1 MNDYYAEL
9 GVSRDASA
17 EEIKRAYR
25 KAARKLHPDV
35 NPGPEAEEQ
44 FKKVSQAY
52 DVLSD
57 VDKRRQYDM
66 GADPYADAAA
76 GFGPG
81 FSFSAS
87 DLFDA
92 FFGGAGAARAT
103 RGPRPRMMRGQDA
116 LVPLDIDLSQAV
128 FGGNADLVIDTAV
141 GCPTCHGDGCAPGT
155 TPRTCDVCK
164 GAGEI
169 QQVQRSFL
177 GQVMTTR
184 PCLTCQ
190 GFGTVIPDPC
200 RECSGD
206 GRIRHRRTLTIKVPA
221 GVDTGTRIQLTGEG
235 EVGHGNGPAG
245 DLYVEI
251 TVRSHPMF
259 QRRGDDLHA
268 TLEVPMTAAAL
279 GAAIPLDTLDGARE
293 VDVRVGAQSGDTV
306 TLRGLGVT
314 HLRQNTRGDLT
325 VHLLVQTPTRLTPEQ
340 EALLRQLAELRGE
353 EKPNGKVASP
363 AEAGLFGKLR
373 DAFKVR

>member
-1 MNDYYAEL
+1 VNDYYADL

-17 EEIKRAYR
+17 DDIKRAYR

-57 VDKRRQYDM
+57 EGKRRQYDM
-66 GADPYADAAA
+66 GSDPYAAGAA
-76 GFGPG
+76 GFGQG
-81 FSFSAS
+81 FSFS
-87 DLFDA
+87 DIMDA
-92 FFGGAGAARAT
+92 FFGAGAGAAAGGG
-103 RGPRPRMMRGQDA
+103 RGPRPRQTRGQDA
-116 LVPLDIDLSQAV
+116 LVPLEIDLSTAV

-141 GCPTCHGDGCAPGT
+141 GCPTCHGSGCAAGT
-155 TPRTCDVCK
+155 SPRACDVCK
-164 GAGEI
+164 GRGEI

-184 PCLTCQ
+184 PCMTCQ

-206 GRIRHRRTLTIKVPA
+206 GRIRHRRTLTITVPA
-221 GVDTGTRIQLTGEG
+221 GVDTGTRIQLSGEG

-245 DLYVEI
+245 DLFVEI
-251 TVRSHPMF
+251 AVRRHATF

-268 TLEVPMTAAAL
+268 TMEVPMTAAAL
-279 GAAIPLDTLDGARE
+279 GATMPLTTLDGERE
-293 VDVRVGAQSGDTV
+293 VDIKAGAQSGDTV

-314 HLRQNTRGDLT
+314 HLRQTGRGDLT
-325 VHLLVQTPTRLTPEQ
+325 IHLMVQTPTRLTHEQ
-340 EALLRQLAELRGE
+340 EQLLRQLAALRDE
-353 EKPNGKVASP
+353 EQPAGRMASP
-363 AEAGLFGKLR
+363 GDGKLFGKLR
-373 DAFKVR
+373 DAFKAR

>member
-92 FFGGAGAARAT
+92 FFGGAGAGNILTRAT
-103 RGPRPRMMRGQDA
+103 AVSAHDARPGCPRAARHRPVPGRVRWQCGPR
-116 LVPLDIDLSQAV
+116 
-128 FGGNADLVIDTAV
+128 
-141 GCPTCHGDGCAPGT
+141 H
-155 TPRTCDVCK
+155 
-164 GAGEI
+164 
-169 QQVQRSFL
+169 
-177 GQVMTTR
+177 
-184 PCLTCQ
+184 
-190 GFGTVIPDPC
+190 
-200 RECSGD
+200 
-206 GRIRHRRTLTIKVPA
+206 
-221 GVDTGTRIQLTGEG
+221 
-235 EVGHGNGPAG
+235 
-245 DLYVEI
+245 
-251 TVRSHPMF
+251 
-259 QRRGDDLHA
+259 
-268 TLEVPMTAAAL
+268 
-279 GAAIPLDTLDGARE
+279 
-293 VDVRVGAQSGDTV
+293 
-306 TLRGLGVT
+306 
-314 HLRQNTRGDLT
+314 
-325 VHLLVQTPTRLTPEQ
+325 
-340 EALLRQLAELRGE
+340 
-353 EKPNGKVASP
+353 
-363 AEAGLFGKLR
+363 
-373 DAFKVR
+373 

>member
-103 RGPRPRMMRGQDA
+103 RDPSSRPSAGTQVRPRQSDTGRPERRTGRRRRSPSGRPAGMSRIAGSRSRPESPRPWNRS
-116 LVPLDIDLSQAV
+116 P
-128 FGGNADLVIDTAV
+128 
-141 GCPTCHGDGCAPGT
+141 CPTGAPWASWG
-155 TPRTCDVCK
+155 
-164 GAGEI
+164 
-169 QQVQRSFL
+169 RS
-177 GQVMTTR
+177 
-184 PCLTCQ
+184 
-190 GFGTVIPDPC
+190 
-200 RECSGD
+200 
-206 GRIRHRRTLTIKVPA
+206 
-221 GVDTGTRIQLTGEG
+221 GTRRRRCVPDFLTGLP
-235 EVGHGNGPAG
+235 GP
-245 DLYVEI
+245 
-251 TVRSHPMF
+251 VRP
-259 QRRGDDLHA
+259 
-268 TLEVPMTAAAL
+268 P
-279 GAAIPLDTLDGARE
+279 
-293 VDVRVGAQSGDTV
+293 
-306 TLRGLGVT
+306 LRGRAPSMR
-314 HLRQNTRGDLT
+314 LRQ
-325 VHLLVQTPTRLTPEQ
+325 RL
-340 EALLRQLAELRGE
+340 
-353 EKPNGKVASP
+353 S
-363 AEAGLFGKLR
+363 
-373 DAFKVR
+373 

>member
-25 KAARKLHPDV
+25 KAARRLHPDV

-57 VDKRRQYDM
+57 VEKRRQYDM

-92 FFGGAGAARAT
+92 FFGGAGAARGT

-169 QQVQRSFL
+169 Q
-177 GQVMTTR
+177 
-184 PCLTCQ
+184 
-190 GFGTVIPDPC
+190 
-200 RECSGD
+200 
-206 GRIRHRRTLTIKVPA
+206 
-221 GVDTGTRIQLTGEG
+221 
-235 EVGHGNGPAG
+235 
-245 DLYVEI
+245 
-251 TVRSHPMF
+251 
-259 QRRGDDLHA
+259 
-268 TLEVPMTAAAL
+268 
-279 GAAIPLDTLDGARE
+279 
-293 VDVRVGAQSGDTV
+293 
-306 TLRGLGVT
+306 
-314 HLRQNTRGDLT
+314 
-325 VHLLVQTPTRLTPEQ
+325 
-340 EALLRQLAELRGE
+340 
-353 EKPNGKVASP
+353 
-363 AEAGLFGKLR
+363 
-373 DAFKVR
+373 